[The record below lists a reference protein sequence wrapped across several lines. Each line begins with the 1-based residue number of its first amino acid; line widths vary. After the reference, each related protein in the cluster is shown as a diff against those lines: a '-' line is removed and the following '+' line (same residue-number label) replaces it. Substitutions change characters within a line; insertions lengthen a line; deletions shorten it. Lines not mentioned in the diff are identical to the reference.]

1 MFEYLGWDRRKLR
14 PGMRPFA
21 REVDIG
27 DARIFVDHGFQW
39 DGTRNV
45 WLTRARASYVLG
57 SGPVFELKPR
67 ALLARVTGFFGGTPS
82 GDPYFDDFFSVRT
95 ANAEATWSALTTRVR
110 SLLAGSFED
119 ARLVSDG
126 QMVSLWREA
135 DFGLES
141 DAAAAVEVV
150 AEIVQRQ
157 SYVLDELKRLPG
169 VQPLPASGPWYAR
182 TVAGV
187 RMSAS
192 GSVQLKPSAGLPGPA
207 MSARAEC
214 GRALRKFKVHVDP
227 MGKVHSQA
235 DRLPAHARFLSDGTD
250 GLGACDIQC
259 DGRAVVLR
267 WRELSLAKE
276 RLLRGAKLVAW
287 LSRPAHLYR

>member
-1 MFEYLGWDRRKLR
+1 MFEYLGWDKRKLR
-14 PGMRPFA
+14 PGTRPFA

-57 SGPVFELKPR
+57 SGPIFELKPR

-82 GDPYFDDFFSVRT
+82 GDPCFDDFFSVRT
-95 ANAEATWSALTTRVR
+95 ASADATWSALTTRVR

-119 ARLVSDG
+119 ARLISDG

-141 DAAAAVEVV
+141 DASAAVEVV
-150 AEIVQRQ
+150 AEIVQRHSQ
-157 SYVLDELKRLPG
+157 VLDALKRLPG
-169 VQPLPASGPWYAR
+169 VEPVPATGPWHAR
-182 TVAGV
+182 TVASV
-187 RMSAS
+187 RIS
-192 GSVQLKPSAGLPGPA
+192 GPVKLEPSAGLCGPV

-214 GRALRKFKVHVDP
+214 GRALRKFTVHVDP
-227 MGKVHSQA
+227 MGKVHGQT
-235 DRLPAHARFLSDGTD
+235 DRLPEHALFLRDGTD

-267 WRELSLAKE
+267 WRELALSKA
-276 RLLRGAKLVAW
+276 RLVRGAKLVAW
-287 LSRPAHLYR
+287 LSRPTGLYR